1 VAEAVGVEEAVAEV
15 AAGAEAEAEAEVCE
29 VVAEAADEVAVREPE
44 QCSAPA
50 GTRPA

>member
-15 AAGAEAEAEAEVCE
+15 AAGAEAEAEVCE